1 MRYNNIEIR
10 SINNPTM
17 ASKCSS
23 VRKRHVSLTLTQKLE
38 MIKLN
43 NEGMSK
49 AETGW
54 KLGFLCQAVSQAVK
68 AKEKLLKE
76 NESATTV
83 NIQMI

>member
-1 MRYNNIEIR
+1 
-10 SINNPTM
+10 M

-23 VRKRHVSLTLTQKLE
+23 DRKNHMSLTLTHKLE
-38 MIKLN
+38 MIRLN

-54 KLGFLCQAVSQAVK
+54 KQGFLGQAISQVLK

-76 NESATTV
+76 IKSATTDDKIENSLV
-83 NIQMI
+83 DMEKVLLV